1 MILADVAD
9 SPYETAPFALRGRCR
24 INILGN
30 NFVPG
35 LRSRL
40 HANSEQYCSPTDE
53 RVQP

>member
-1 MILADVAD
+1 VGGVLRRSDSLMIWADIFE
-9 SPYETAPFALRGRCR
+9 SPYENAPFELRGRCR

-40 HANSEQYCSPTDE
+40 HCQ
-53 RVQP
+53 